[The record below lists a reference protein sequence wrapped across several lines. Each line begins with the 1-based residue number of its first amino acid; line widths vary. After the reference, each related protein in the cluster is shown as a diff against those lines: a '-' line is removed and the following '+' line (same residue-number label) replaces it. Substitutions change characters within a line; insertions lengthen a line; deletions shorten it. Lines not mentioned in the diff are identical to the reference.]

1 MPGPATLERRLQFDT
16 AKARKGVRIQ
26 TGQLVSLGY
35 GKFVRS
41 DDVVAIEPIVE
52 ERGPGQRS
60 MVWVRD
66 LPEPLVA
73 SRAEGSIVDDLV
85 TPADEAARMRE
96 QRRVLSNLV
105 STLDK
110 VSPALRR
117 VLDEEVGSRLGDV
130 LDDARRVLG

>member
-1 MPGPATLERRLQFDT
+1 M
-16 AKARKGVRIQ
+16 RIQ
-26 TGQLVSLGY
+26 SGQLVSLGY

-41 DDVVAIEPIVE
+41 DEVVAIEPIVE

-60 MVWVRD
+60 MVWVRN
-66 LPEPLVA
+66 LAEPLVA

-96 QRRVLSNLV
+96 QRRVLSALV
-105 STLDK
+105 TTLEK

-117 VLDEEVGSRLGDV
+117 VLDEEVGGRLGDMV
-130 LDDARRVLG
+130 DDARKVLG

>member
-1 MPGPATLERRLQFDT
+1 
-16 AKARKGVRIQ
+16 VRIQ
-26 TGQLVSLGY
+26 SGQLVSLGY

-60 MVWVRD
+60 MVWVKS

-96 QRRVLSNLV
+96 QRRVLSALV
-105 STLDK
+105 ATLDK

-117 VLDEEVGSRLGDV
+117 VLDEEVGSRLGDIV
-130 LDDARRVLG
+130 EDARRVLG

>member
-1 MPGPATLERRLQFDT
+1 LARVGDSFAE
-16 AKARKGVRIQ
+16 AKAREHVKIQ
-26 TGQLVSLGY
+26 SGQLVSLGY

-105 STLDK
+105 STLEK

-117 VLDEEVGSRLGDV
+117 VLDEEAGGRLGDV
-130 LDDARRVLG
+130 LDEARRVLG

>member
-1 MPGPATLERRLQFDT
+1 M
-16 AKARKGVRIQ
+16 RIQ

-105 STLDK
+105 TTLEK

-130 LDDARRVLG
+130 LDEAKRVLG

>member
-1 MPGPATLERRLQFDT
+1 
-16 AKARKGVRIQ
+16 
-26 TGQLVSLGY
+26 
-35 GKFVRS
+35 
-41 DDVVAIEPIVE
+41 
-52 ERGPGQRS
+52 
-60 MVWVRD
+60 
-66 LPEPLVA
+66 
-73 SRAEGSIVDDLV
+73 V

-105 STLDK
+105 STLEK